1 MNTKKYVITMFLI
14 VVGILM
20 ILLYQHYMIHDEI
33 SKIHAQLNSISR
45 ELKADNI
52 Q

>member
-1 MNTKKYVITMFLI
+1 MNTRKYIVTMSLI
-14 VVGILM
+14 MVGILM
-20 ILLYQHYMIHDEI
+20 ILLYQHYMLHAEMA
-33 SKIHAQLNSISR
+33 KIHAQLNSISR